1 MKTQM
6 LRYNLLQHR
15 REEKRSGSQQYTLR
29 KTKMKDL
36 KIKTIYSTDSR
47 HCFNNSPCKRNFELS
62 LLTFAIE
69 LLTILF

>member
-15 REEKRSGSQQYTLR
+15 REEKKSGSLQYTLR

-47 HCFNNSPCKRNFELS
+47 HSFSNSRCKRNFEVMI
-62 LLTFAIE
+62 LTP
-69 LLTILF
+69 TI

>member
-1 MKTQM
+1 MKTPM

-15 REEKRSGSQQYTLR
+15 REEKRSGSLQYTLR

-47 HCFNNSPCKRNFELS
+47 HSFSNSPFKRNFELS
-62 LLTFAIE
+62 LLAPP
-69 LLTILF
+69 TI